1 MVTMVLELII
11 KYKRQY
17 THKTLKDI
25 LDKEKAESDKIS
37 IKKLKVITSHLVN
50 RGHIEILEEDK
61 IKGLT
66 TDYVTKKLLRE
77 GELAII
83 LLDVMKRSEANN
95 KFKYVEMYDVV

>member
-1 MVTMVLELII
+1 M
-11 KYKRQY
+11 
-17 THKTLKDI
+17 
-25 LDKEKAESDKIS
+25 DKEKAESDKIS

-50 RGHIEILEEDK
+50 RGHIQIEEEDK

-83 LLDVMKRSEANN
+83 LSDVMKRSEANN